1 MAKETLTVLQ
11 SPIAEHLH
19 FKFIEKIEQSQ
30 EGHISSPERYNGF
43 MEQDYL
49 NEYLREGFLST

>member
-1 MAKETLTVLQ
+1 MAKGTLTVLQ

-19 FKFIEKIEQSQ
+19 FKFI

-49 NEYLREGFLST
+49 NEYLREEFL